1 MDKFYHSVRLDE
13 ELCMGCINC
22 IKRCPTQAIRV
33 RNGKAQINSKFCID
47 CGECIRVC
55 PHHAKHATYDKMEV
69 LKQYEYTVA
78 LPPPSL
84 YSQFNNLDDVNI
96 VLNALLMMGFDDVF
110 EVSAAAELV
119 SEATRE
125 YLSENPDKLPAI
137 STACPSVVRLI
148 RVKFPNLIP
157 NLLPLN
163 PPVEVAAI
171 LAAQK
176 AMEKTGLDRDKIGI
190 IFISPCPSKV
200 TYVKSPLGTEHSEVD
215 KVLAI
220 KDLYPRLLSCMKA
233 VGDDPPEI
241 GTSGK
246 IGVSWGR
253 SGGEASGLFTEDYL
267 AADGIENVIRVLE
280 DMEDQKFTNL
290 KFVELSACNGGCVG
304 GVLTVENPYVAEVK
318 LKRLRKYMPVARS
331 HMQAGAEELVKWT
344 KEVHYEPVFNLG
356 ETMMESFARL
366 NQVERLLKKLPGLD
380 CGSCGAPTC
389 KALAEDIVRGEAVES
404 DCVYFLRDNVHK
416 LAEEVSRL
424 ASDIVEGDRDSY
436 EKFKVM
442 TKYIERISDE
452 LLSLTEKKGGSV
464 MTVRELIDS
473 NLFEIINVGEE
484 LDREIKKPFCCDLLS
499 IAMGRAAEGCAW
511 VTVMGN
517 VNTLA
522 VASLADAACV
532 VMAEGTALDEAAVK
546 KAADQEITV
555 LKTELPIFEAAL
567 LIYQRLPHDELNL

>member
-1 MDKFYHSVRLDE
+1 MDKFYHSVRLDAD
-13 ELCMGCINC
+13 LCMGCINC

-33 RNGKAQINSKFCID
+33 RNGKAQITSKFCID

-55 PHHAKHATYDKMEV
+55 PHHAKHATYDKLDV

-78 LPPPSL
+78 LPAPSL

-96 VLNALLMMGFDDVF
+96 VLNALLMMGFHDVF

-125 YLSENPDKLPAI
+125 YLSENPDRLPAI

-148 RVKFPNLIP
+148 RVRFPNLIP

-171 LAAQK
+171 LAVEK
-176 AMEKTGLDRDKIGI
+176 AMKETGLPREKIGI

-200 TYVKSPLGTEHSEVD
+200 TYVKSPLGTDHSEVD
-215 KVLAI
+215 RVLAI
-220 KDLYPRLLSCMKA
+220 KEVYPQLLSCMKA

-246 IGVSWGR
+246 IGISWGR
-253 SGGEASGLFTEDYL
+253 SGGEASGLFTEEYL

-290 KFVELSACNGGCVG
+290 KFVELNACNGGCVG

-331 HMQAGAEELVKWT
+331 HIEGNAEELVKWT
-344 KEVHYEPVFNLG
+344 KDVQYEPVFNLG
-356 ETMMESFARL
+356 NTMMESFARL
-366 NQVERLLKKLPGLD
+366 NQVERLCKKLPGLD

-389 KALAEDIVRGEAVES
+389 KSLAEDIVRGEAVES
-404 DCVYFLRDNVHK
+404 DCVYYLRENLHK
-416 LAEEVSRL
+416 LSEEVSIL
-424 ASDIVEGDRDSY
+424 ADDIAAGNAEGY
-436 EKFKVM
+436 EMLKVM
-442 TKYIERISDE
+442 TEYIQRISDE
-452 LLSLTEKKGGSV
+452 MSLLDSRDEKDK
-464 MTVRELIDS
+464 
-473 NLFEIINVGEE
+473 
-484 LDREIKKPFCCDLLS
+484 
-499 IAMGRAAEGCAW
+499 
-511 VTVMGN
+511 
-517 VNTLA
+517 
-522 VASLADAACV
+522 
-532 VMAEGTALDEAAVK
+532 
-546 KAADQEITV
+546 DQE
-555 LKTELPIFEAAL
+555 
-567 LIYQRLPHDELNL
+567 

>member
-1 MDKFYHSVRLDE
+1 MDKFYHSVRLDAD
-13 ELCMGCINC
+13 LCMGCINC

-55 PHHAKHATYDKMEV
+55 PHHAKHATYDKLDV

-78 LPPPSL
+78 LPAPSL

-96 VLNALLMMGFDDVF
+96 VLNALLMMGFHDVF

-125 YLSENPDKLPAI
+125 YLSENPDRLPAI

-148 RVKFPNLIP
+148 RVRFPNLIP

-171 LAAQK
+171 LAAEK
-176 AMEKTGLDRDKIGI
+176 AMKETGLPREKIGI

-200 TYVKSPLGTEHSEVD
+200 TYVKSPLGTDHSEVD
-215 KVLAI
+215 RVLAI
-220 KDLYPRLLSCMKA
+220 KEVYPQLLSCMKA

-246 IGVSWGR
+246 IGISWGR
-253 SGGEASGLFTEDYL
+253 SGGEASGLFTEEYL

-290 KFVELSACNGGCVG
+290 RFVELNACNGGCVG

-331 HMQAGAEELVKWT
+331 HIEGNAEELVKWT
-344 KEVHYEPVFNLG
+344 KDVQYEPVFNLG
-356 ETMMESFARL
+356 NTMMESFARL
-366 NQVERLLKKLPGLD
+366 NQVERLCKKLPGLD

-404 DCVYFLRDNVHK
+404 DCGYYLRENLHK
-416 LAEEVSRL
+416 LSEEVSIL
-424 ASDIVEGDRDSY
+424 ADDIAAGNAEGY
-436 EKFKVM
+436 EMLKVM
-442 TKYIERISDE
+442 TEYIQRISDE
-452 LLSLTEKKGGSV
+452 MSLLDSRDEKEK
-464 MTVRELIDS
+464 
-473 NLFEIINVGEE
+473 
-484 LDREIKKPFCCDLLS
+484 
-499 IAMGRAAEGCAW
+499 
-511 VTVMGN
+511 
-517 VNTLA
+517 
-522 VASLADAACV
+522 
-532 VMAEGTALDEAAVK
+532 
-546 KAADQEITV
+546 DQE
-555 LKTELPIFEAAL
+555 
-567 LIYQRLPHDELNL
+567 

>member
-1 MDKFYHSVRLDE
+1 MDAD
-13 ELCMGCINC
+13 LCMGCINC

-55 PHHAKHATYDKMEV
+55 PHHAKHATYDKLDV

-78 LPPPSL
+78 LPAPSL

-96 VLNALLMMGFDDVF
+96 VLNALLMMGFHDVF

-125 YLSENPDKLPAI
+125 YLSENPDRLPAI

-148 RVKFPNLIP
+148 RVRFPNLIP

-171 LAAQK
+171 LAAEK
-176 AMEKTGLDRDKIGI
+176 AMKETGLPREKIGI

-200 TYVKSPLGTEHSEVD
+200 TYVKSPLGTDHSEVD
-215 KVLAI
+215 RVLAI
-220 KDLYPRLLSCMKA
+220 KEVYPQLLSCMKA

-246 IGVSWGR
+246 IGISWGR
-253 SGGEASGLFTEDYL
+253 SGGEASGLFTEEYL

-290 KFVELSACNGGCVG
+290 KFVELNACNGGCVG

-331 HMQAGAEELVKWT
+331 HIEGNAEELVKWT
-344 KEVHYEPVFNLG
+344 KDVQYEPVFNLG
-356 ETMMESFARL
+356 NTMMESFARL
-366 NQVERLLKKLPGLD
+366 NQVERLCKKLPGLD

-389 KALAEDIVRGEAVES
+389 KSLAEDIVRGEAVES
-404 DCVYFLRDNVHK
+404 DCVYYLRENLHK
-416 LAEEVSRL
+416 LSEEVSIL
-424 ASDIVEGDRDSY
+424 ADDIAAGNAEGY
-436 EKFKVM
+436 EMLKVM
-442 TKYIERISDE
+442 TEYIQRISDE
-452 LLSLTEKKGGSV
+452 MSLLDSRDEKDK
-464 MTVRELIDS
+464 
-473 NLFEIINVGEE
+473 
-484 LDREIKKPFCCDLLS
+484 
-499 IAMGRAAEGCAW
+499 
-511 VTVMGN
+511 
-517 VNTLA
+517 
-522 VASLADAACV
+522 
-532 VMAEGTALDEAAVK
+532 
-546 KAADQEITV
+546 DQE
-555 LKTELPIFEAAL
+555 
-567 LIYQRLPHDELNL
+567 

>member
-13 ELCMGCINC
+13 SLCKGCINC
-22 IKRCPTQAIRV
+22 IKRCPTEAIRV
-33 RNGKAQINSKFCID
+33 RGGKASINNKFCID

-55 PHHAKHATYDKMEV
+55 PHHAKHATYDKLDV

-78 LPPPSL
+78 LPAPSL

-96 VLNALLMMGFDDVF
+96 VLNALLMMGFHDVF

-125 YLSENPDKLPAI
+125 YLSENPDRLPAI

-148 RVKFPNLIP
+148 RVRFPNLIP

-171 LAAQK
+171 LAAEK
-176 AMEKTGLDRDKIGI
+176 AMKETGLPREKIGI

-200 TYVKSPLGTEHSEVD
+200 TYVKSPLGTDHSEVD
-215 KVLAI
+215 RVLAI
-220 KDLYPRLLSCMKA
+220 KDVYPQLLSCMKA

-246 IGVSWGR
+246 IGISWGR
-253 SGGEASGLFTEDYL
+253 SGGEASGLFTEEYL

-290 KFVELSACNGGCVG
+290 KFVELNACNGGCVG

-331 HMQAGAEELVKWT
+331 HIEGNAEELVKWT
-344 KEVHYEPVFNLG
+344 KEVQYEPVFNLG
-356 ETMMESFARL
+356 NTMMESFARL
-366 NQVERLLKKLPGLD
+366 NQVERLCKKLPGLD

-389 KALAEDIVRGEAVES
+389 KSLAEDIVRGEAVES
-404 DCVYFLRDNVHK
+404 DCVYYLRENLHK
-416 LAEEVSRL
+416 LSEEVSIL
-424 ASDIVEGDRDSY
+424 ADDIAAGNAEGY
-436 EKFKVM
+436 EMLKVM
-442 TKYIERISDE
+442 TEYIQRISDE
-452 LLSLTEKKGGSV
+452 MSLLDSRDEKEK
-464 MTVRELIDS
+464 
-473 NLFEIINVGEE
+473 
-484 LDREIKKPFCCDLLS
+484 
-499 IAMGRAAEGCAW
+499 
-511 VTVMGN
+511 
-517 VNTLA
+517 
-522 VASLADAACV
+522 
-532 VMAEGTALDEAAVK
+532 
-546 KAADQEITV
+546 DQE
-555 LKTELPIFEAAL
+555 
-567 LIYQRLPHDELNL
+567 